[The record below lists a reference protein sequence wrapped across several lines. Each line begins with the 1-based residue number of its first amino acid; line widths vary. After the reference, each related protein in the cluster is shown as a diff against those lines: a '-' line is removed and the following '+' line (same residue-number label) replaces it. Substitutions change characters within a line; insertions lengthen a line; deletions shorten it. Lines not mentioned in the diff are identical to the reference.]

1 MTTEKISFEVNASEA
16 IVKPDNYHKLR
27 VEVDGVEISDLL
39 EAIED
44 NESILDAMGGE
55 AIAEHF
61 STEGRLFE
69 FLDNFD
75 GGELADYLETMG
87 WNVQEV
93 G

>member
-1 MTTEKISFEVNASEA
+1 MEKISFEIYASDA
-16 IVKPDNYHKLR
+16 TIKPDNYNRLR
-27 VEVDGVEISDLL
+27 VEMDGVEISDLL

-44 NESILDAMGGE
+44 NGSLIDSMGGE

-75 GGELADYLETMG
+75 SGELADYLETKG
-87 WNVQEV
+87 WKIQE
-93 G
+93 GE

>member
-1 MTTEKISFEVNASEA
+1 MEKISFEIYASDA
-16 IVKPDNYHKLR
+16 TIKPDDYNRLR

-44 NESILDAMGGE
+44 NGSLIDSMGGE

-75 GGELADYLETMG
+75 SGELADYLETKG
-87 WNVQEV
+87 WKIQE
-93 G
+93 GE